1 MGSKLDSILLK
12 HGHNHSHIIQ
22 ILQDI
27 QVVYNYLPED
37 ALRYVSD
44 KLKMPLSK
52 IYSIATFYSA
62 FSLTPRGRHLCTVCM
77 GTACHVRGA
86 PRVLDRITE
95 KLKIQPGETTDDNMF
110 TLETVNCLGACALAP
125 IVVIDGRYY
134 GQTTVNK
141 IDKLLDTYYEETQ
154 K

>member
-1 MGSKLDSILLK
+1 MASKLDSILLK